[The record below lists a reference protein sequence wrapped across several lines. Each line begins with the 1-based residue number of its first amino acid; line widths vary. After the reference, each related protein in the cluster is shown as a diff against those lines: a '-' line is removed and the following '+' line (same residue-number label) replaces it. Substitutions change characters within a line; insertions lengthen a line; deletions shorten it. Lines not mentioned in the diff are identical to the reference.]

1 MTSFLSDAKARIQHT
16 NKLSL
21 APKDIKNLAEIIST
35 EKSVLSTS
43 RGIERMGLNEGDD
56 LADILP
62 KMSILLCHLADA
74 QSRFSDHDG
83 TYRIHFKS
91 IRMREESL
99 ATLKKSKETIQAKII
114 GLEKR

>member
-1 MTSFLSDAKARIQHT
+1 LK
-16 NKLSL
+16 
-21 APKDIKNLAEIIST
+21 EW
-35 EKSVLSTS
+35 
-43 RGIERMGLNEGDD
+43 GLNEGDD

-62 KMSILLCHLADA
+62 KLSILLGHLADA

-99 ATLKKSKETIQAKII
+99 AALKKSKETIHAKIT
-114 GLEKR
+114 GLEKKVSLTPYVLIQRIVFTRVL